1 MMTGAGHP
9 YHLHVGLGRLGMGL
23 ALEYVRQDKPLIILQ
38 RRHSSEKPWLASLQ
52 SGQMLTL
59 RNSNLLN
66 RQVRVLIAGKSS
78 AAIEKQISG
87 GGSHLVLYEHL
98 GDLNWVAKYCASMT
112 TSIGDRGWR
121 DDLGLWI
128 KRCAEDAKL
137 LVFPFEND
145 ADLIVPKELTR
156 LVTPDRICA
165 EELDYRDGVVRIKV
179 EKFAEIFINAP
190 KDECVPMFSM
200 DRREIEAV
208 QSFELYEYFHLRKR
222 VLVNGLHYYLAT
234 FAYDRLRAKEVPFS
248 DWHVQSL
255 PILIEYVLSD
265 AGRGQHP
272 VDVLIGGQAMRL
284 VMKALQLNELE
295 RDQVF
300 LGRSKEQ
307 LYLSLLED
315 GTRNL
320 ARFKEVADPLERVL
334 KLDDFDKF
342 TKKNAIFVSGLLQF
356 NRENEE
362 EVDRFPARLKPWRA
376 DVNHVLEGL
385 KDSEIAI
392 WGNYF
397 KARDE
402 KKADLL
408 KNAQSK
414 SGARR
419 DRGVVSYQPNAR

>member
-1 MMTGAGHP
+1 MTTGAGHP
-9 YHLHVGLGRLGMGL
+9 FHLHVGLGRLGMGL
-23 ALEYVRQDKPLIILQ
+23 ALEYVRPEKPLIILQ
-38 RRHSSEKPWLASLQ
+38 RRNSSEKRWLASLH
-52 SGQMLTL
+52 SGQTLTL
-59 RNSNLLN
+59 RNSNSLN
-66 RQVRVLIAGKSS
+66 RYVRVLIAGKNST
-78 AAIEKQISG
+78 AIEKQIAV
-87 GGSHLVLYEHL
+87 GGSYLVLYDHL

-112 TSIGDRGWR
+112 TSIGDKGWR

-145 ADLIVPKELTR
+145 AELTVSKELTR

-165 EELDYRDGVVRIKV
+165 EELHYRDGVVRIKV
-179 EKFAEIFINAP
+179 EKFAEIFINAA

-200 DRREIEAV
+200 DRKEIEAV
-208 QSFELYEYFHLRKR
+208 QPFALYEYFHLRKR

-234 FAYDRLRAKEVPFS
+234 IAYDRLRAKDVPFS
-248 DWHVQSL
+248 DWHAQSL

-272 VDVLIGGQAMRL
+272 VDVLIGAQAMRL
-284 VMKALQLNELE
+284 VLEAIRLNPPE
-295 RDQVF
+295 REQVF

-320 ARFKEVADPLERVL
+320 ARFKDVADPLERVL

-342 TKKNAIFVSGLLQF
+342 MKKNAIFVSGLLQF

-397 KARDE
+397 KARDA
-402 KKADLL
+402 KKAELL
-408 KNAQSK
+408 NNAQSK
-414 SGARR
+414 GRARP
-419 DRGVVSYQPNAR
+419 DGDVISYQPNTR